1 MKILIADDHSF
12 VRKGIRQII
21 SEEFKNAEIE
31 EVANSH
37 DLLQLSRKIN
47 FDIIISDLSMP
58 GKNGLEMIKD
68 LRAEGI
74 KTPVLIL
81 SMHPEDQY
89 AIRVLKAGGAG
100 YLTKESA
107 PEELVKAIY
116 HVTSGKKY

>member
-1 MKILIADDHSF
+1 MT
-12 VRKGIRQII
+12 R
-21 SEEFKNAEIE
+21 AE
-31 EVANSH
+31 SGTPGGG
-37 DLLQLSRKIN
+37 
-47 FDIIISDLSMP
+47 MP

-74 KTPVLIL
+74 KTPVIIL

-89 AIRVLKAGGAG
+89 AIRVLKAGGPG

-116 HVTSGKKY
+116 HVTSGKNISAPV